1 MKSIKKLICMLF
13 MLVLSITNVNAANE
27 KGTIT
32 INKAIVNEEYNI
44 YKVLDLET
52 YDKVNKH
59 YIYRA
64 ASDLETDWETFL
76 DGATDYLEARNENGD
91 KYYVWKDG
99 VDKSKAKEFAEKA
112 YKYAK
117 DNNIT
122 PTKTKKATSTSVVF
136 DKLDLGYYLVDSSV
150 GALLHLTTTN
160 PSATVNEKNTLN
172 PNVDKNVLENNST
185 GEYGKENDDMIGSTI
200 SYKTTITTGAGYGNY
215 VLYDV
220 MDIGLTFNV
229 NSVVV
234 KIGDEVV
241 DSKNYTVKTD
251 VTSYTFVIEFNDEFI
266 LKQPKNT
273 NIDVYYTATLNK
285 DATVEG
291 KGNVNETYLEYGN
304 KTETKHSKTTTY
316 TYAFDLVKTNKEGKE
331 LTGAEFIL
339 LDKYGNKIK
348 VVLKDEETK
357 TYRIATGNEIGVNIK
372 AGKATI
378 EGLDK
383 DSYKLEEVVSPEG
396 YNKLTSPVE
405 FRVDGKP
412 NITVIERTLVEV
424 INYTGSELPETGGIG
439 TKLFI
444 TSGLSLVLI
453 CGLVLVTKLRLYKN
467 I

>member
-13 MLVLSITNVNAANE
+13 MLVLSIVNVSAAE

-32 INKAIVNEEYNI
+32 INKAIVNESYNI

-52 YDKVNKH
+52 YDKVNNH

-64 ASDLETDWETFL
+64 ASRWETFL

-99 VDKSKAKEFAEKA
+99 VDKSRAKEFAEKA

-122 PTKTKKATSTSVVF
+122 PTMTQKATSTSVVF
-136 DKLDLGYYLVDSSV
+136 DNLDLGYYLVDSSV

-160 PSATVNEKNTLN
+160 PTATVNEKNTLN
-172 PNVDKNVLENNST
+172 PNVDKNVLENST

-200 SYKTTITTGAGYGNY
+200 NYKSTITTGAGYGSY
-215 VLYDV
+215 VLYDK
-220 MDIGLTFNV
+220 MDVGLTFNS
-229 NSVVV
+229 NSVIV
-234 KIGDEVV
+234 KIGDALV
-241 DSKNYTVKTD
+241 DTNNYVVKTN
-251 VTSYTFVIEFNDEFI
+251 VTGYTFVIEFNDEFI

-291 KGNVNETYLEYGN
+291 DGNINETFLKYGN
-304 KTETKHSKTTTY
+304 NIETDKKKTITY
-316 TYAFDLVKTNKEGKE
+316 TYAFEIIKTNKERVE
-331 LTGAEFIL
+331 LTGAEFKL
-339 LDKYGNKIK
+339 LDKNGNEIK
-348 VVLKDEETK
+348 VVLNDEVSN
-357 TYRIATGNEIGVNIK
+357 TYRVATGSEEGVTIK

-383 DSYKLEEVVSPEG
+383 DSYKLKEVVSPEG

-405 FRVDGKP
+405 FSVNGKT
-412 NITVIERTLVEV
+412 NVTIIERTLVDV

>member
-13 MLVLSITNVNAANE
+13 MLVLSVVNVSAAE

-32 INKAIVNEEYNI
+32 INKAIVNESYNI

-52 YDKVNKH
+52 YDKVNNH

-64 ASDLETDWETFL
+64 ASGWETFL

-99 VDKSKAKEFAEKA
+99 VDKSRAKEFAEKA

-122 PTKTKKATSTSVVF
+122 PTMTKKATSTSVVF
-136 DKLDLGYYLVDSSV
+136 DNLDLGYYLVDSSV

-160 PSATVNEKNTLN
+160 PTATVNEKNTLN
-172 PNVDKNVLENNST
+172 PNVDKNVLENST
-185 GEYGKENDDMIGSTI
+185 GVYGKENDDMIGSTI
-200 SYKTTITTGAGYGNY
+200 NYKSTITTGAGYGSY
-215 VLYDV
+215 VLYDK
-220 MDIGLTFNV
+220 MDKGLTFNV

-234 KIGDEVV
+234 KIGDDVV
-241 DSKNYTVKTD
+241 EANNYVVKTN
-251 VTSYTFVIEFNDEFI
+251 VTDYTFVIEFNDEFI

-285 DATVEG
+285 DATIEG
-291 KGNVNETYLEYGN
+291 AGNINETFLKYGN
-304 KTETKHSKTTTY
+304 NITTDKKKTITY
-316 TYAFDLVKTNKEGKE
+316 TYAFEIIKTNKEGVE

-339 LDKYGNKIK
+339 LDKLGNEIK
-348 VVLKDEETK
+348 VILKDEETK

-372 AGKATI
+372 VGKATI

-383 DSYKLEEVVSPEG
+383 DSYKLKEVVSPEG

-405 FRVDGKP
+405 FSVNGKT
-412 NITVIERTLVEV
+412 NDTIERTRVNV

>member
-13 MLVLSITNVNAANE
+13 MLVLSVVNVSAAE

-32 INKAIVNEEYNI
+32 INKAIVNESYNI

-52 YDKVNKH
+52 YDKVNNH

-64 ASDLETDWETFL
+64 ASRWETFL

-99 VDKSKAKEFAEKA
+99 VDNKSRAKEFAEKA

-122 PTKTKKATSTSVVF
+122 PTMTKKAISTSVKF
-136 DKLDLGYYLVDSSV
+136 DDLKLGYYLVDSSV

-160 PSATVNEKNTLN
+160 PTATVNEKNTLN
-172 PNVDKNVLENNST
+172 PNVDKNVKENST

-200 SYKTTITTGAGYGNY
+200 KYKTTITTGAGYGNY

-220 MDIGLTFNV
+220 MDKGLTFNA
-229 NSVVV
+229 NSVEV

-241 DSKNYTVKTD
+241 KSTNYTVKTD
-251 VTSYTFVIEFNDEFI
+251 VTGYTFVIEFKNEFI

-291 KGNVNETYLEYGN
+291 DGNINETFLQYGN
-304 KTETKHSKTTTY
+304 DIKTDKKKTITY
-316 TYAFDLVKTNKEGKE
+316 TYAFDIIKTNKEGVE
-331 LTGAEFIL
+331 LTGAEFKL
-339 LDKYGNKIK
+339 LGKDDKEIK
-348 VVLKDEETK
+348 VILKDK
-357 TYRIATGNEIGVNIK
+357 DKNIYSIATGNEIGVNIK

-396 YNKLTSPVE
+396 YNKLTRPVE
-405 FRVDGKP
+405 FSVNGKT
-412 NITVIERTLVEV
+412 NVTIIERTLVNV

>member
-1 MKSIKKLICMLF
+1 MKSIKKFICMLF
-13 MLVLSITNVNAANE
+13 MLVLSVVNVSAAE

-32 INKAIVNEEYNI
+32 INKAIVNESYNI

-52 YDKVNKH
+52 YDKVNNH

-64 ASDLETDWETFL
+64 ASGWETFL

-99 VDKSKAKEFAEKA
+99 VDKSRTKEFAEKA
-112 YKYAK
+112 YKHAK

-122 PTKTKKATSTSVVF
+122 PTITKKATSTSVVF
-136 DKLDLGYYLVDSSV
+136 DNLDLGYYLVDSSV

-160 PSATVNEKNTLN
+160 PTATVNEKNTLN
-172 PNVDKNVLENNST
+172 PNVDKNVKENST

-200 SYKTTITTGAGYGNY
+200 NYKSTITTGAGYGSY
-215 VLYDV
+215 VLYDK
-220 MDIGLTFNV
+220 MDVGLTFNA
-229 NSVVV
+229 NSVEV

-241 DSKNYTVKTD
+241 ESTNYTVKTD
-251 VTSYTFVIEFNDEFI
+251 VTGYTFVIEFNDEFI

-273 NIDVYYTATLNK
+273 NIDVYYTAILNK
-285 DATVEG
+285 DATIEG
-291 KGNVNETYLEYGN
+291 DGNINETFLKYGN
-304 KTETKHSKTTTY
+304 NIETDKKKTVTY
-316 TYAFDLVKTNKEGKE
+316 TYAFEIIKTNKEGVE
-331 LTGAEFIL
+331 LTGAEFKL
-339 LDKYGNKIK
+339 LDKNGNEIK
-348 VVLKDEETK
+348 VVLKDEVSN
-357 TYRIATGNEIGVNIK
+357 TYRVATGNEIGVNIK

-383 DSYKLEEVVSPEG
+383 DSYKLKEVVSPEG

-405 FRVDGKP
+405 FRVNGKT
-412 NITVIERTLVEV
+412 NVTIIERTLVNV

>member
-13 MLVLSITNVNAANE
+13 MLVLSVVNVSAAE

-32 INKAIVNEEYNI
+32 INKAIVNESYNI

-52 YDKVNKH
+52 YDKVNNH

-64 ASDLETDWETFL
+64 TNEWKAFL
-76 DGATDYLEARNENGD
+76 DEATDYLEVRNENGD

-99 VDKSKAKEFAEKA
+99 VDKAKAKEFAEKA

-117 DNNIT
+117 DKNIT
-122 PTKTKKATSTSVVF
+122 PTMTKKANSTSVKF
-136 DKLDLGYYLVDSSV
+136 DNLDLGYYLVDSSV

-160 PSATVNEKNTLN
+160 PTATVNEKNTLN
-172 PNVDKNVLENNST
+172 PNVDKTVLENST
-185 GEYGKENDDMIGSTI
+185 GEYGKENDDIIGSTI
-200 SYKTTITTGAGYGNY
+200 NYKSTITTGAGYGSY
-215 VLYDV
+215 VLYDK
-220 MDIGLTFNV
+220 MDAGLTFNS
-229 NSVVV
+229 NSVIV
-234 KIGDEVV
+234 KIGDDVV
-241 DSKNYTVKTD
+241 DVNNYEVKTN
-251 VTSYTFVIEFNDEFI
+251 VTGYTFVVEFNNEFI
-266 LKQPKNT
+266 FKQPKNT

-291 KGNVNETYLEYGN
+291 DGNINETFLKYGN
-304 KTETKHSKTTTY
+304 NIETDKKRTITY
-316 TYAFDLVKTNKEGKE
+316 TYAFDIIKTNKEGVE
-331 LTGAEFIL
+331 LTGAEFKL
-339 LDKYGNKIK
+339 LDKSGNEIK
-348 VVLKDEETK
+348 VVLKDEVSN
-357 TYRIATGNEIGVNIK
+357 TYIVATGNEIGVNIK

-383 DSYKLEEVVSPEG
+383 DSYKLEEVVSPKG
-396 YNKLTSPVE
+396 YNKLTKPVE
-405 FRVDGKP
+405 FSVNGKT
-412 NITVIERTLVEV
+412 NVTIVERTLVNV

-453 CGLVLVTKLRLYKN
+453 CGLALVTKLRLYKN

>member
-13 MLVLSITNVNAANE
+13 MLVLSVVNVSAAE

-32 INKAIVNEEYNI
+32 INKAIVNESYNI

-52 YDKVNKH
+52 YDKVNNH

-64 ASDLETDWETFL
+64 ASGWETFL

-99 VDKSKAKEFAEKA
+99 VDKSRAKEFAEKA

-122 PTKTKKATSTSVVF
+122 PTMTKKATSTSVVF
-136 DKLDLGYYLVDSSV
+136 DNLDLGYYLVDSSV

-160 PSATVNEKNTLN
+160 PTATVYEKNTLN
-172 PNVDKNVLENNST
+172 PNVDKNVLENST
-185 GEYGKENDDMIGSTI
+185 GVYGKENDDIIGSTI
-200 SYKTTITTGAGYGNY
+200 NYKSTITTGAGYGSY
-215 VLYDV
+215 VLYDK
-220 MDIGLTFNV
+220 MDKGLTFNV

-234 KIGDEVV
+234 KIGDDVV
-241 DSKNYTVKTD
+241 EANNYVVKTN
-251 VTSYTFVIEFNDEFI
+251 VTDYTFVIEFNDEFI

-285 DATVEG
+285 DATIEG
-291 KGNVNETYLEYGN
+291 DGNINETFLKYGN
-304 KTETKHSKTTTY
+304 NITTDKKKTITY
-316 TYAFDLVKTNKEGKE
+316 TYAFEIIKTNKEGVE

-339 LDKYGNKIK
+339 LDKLGNEIK
-348 VVLKDEETK
+348 VILKDEETK

-383 DSYKLEEVVSPEG
+383 DSYKLKEVVSPEG

-405 FRVDGKP
+405 FSVNGKT
-412 NITVIERTLVEV
+412 NDTIIERTRVNV

>member
-1 MKSIKKLICMLF
+1 MKSIKKIICMLF
-13 MLVLSITNVNAANE
+13 MLVLSVVNVSAAE

-32 INKAIVNEEYNI
+32 INKAIVNESYNI

-52 YDKVNKH
+52 YDKVNNH

-64 ASDLETDWETFL
+64 ASGWETFL
-76 DGATDYLEARNENGD
+76 DGATDYLEAKSENGD

-122 PTKTKKATSTSVVF
+122 PTMTKKATSTSVVF
-136 DKLDLGYYLVDSSV
+136 DNLDLGYYLVDSSV

-172 PNVDKNVLENNST
+172 PNVDKNVLENST
-185 GEYGKENDDMIGSTI
+185 GKYGKENDDMIGSTI

-220 MDIGLTFNV
+220 MDKGLTFNV
-229 NSVVV
+229 NSVEV

-241 DSKNYTVKTD
+241 ESTNNYTVKTD
-251 VTSYTFVIEFNDEFI
+251 VKGYTFVIEFTDEFI

-285 DATVEG
+285 DAVVEG

-304 KTETKHSKTTTY
+304 KTETDHSKTTTY

-339 LDKYGNKIK
+339 LDNDGKEIK
-348 VVLKDEETK
+348 VVLKDK
-357 TYRIATGNEIGVNIK
+357 DKNIYRIATGDEEGVNIK
-372 AGKATI
+372 VGHATI

-383 DSYKLEEVVSPEG
+383 DSYKLKEVVSPEG

-405 FRVDGKP
+405 FTVNGK
-412 NITVIERTLVEV
+412 TSTTIERPEVNV

-444 TSGLSLVLI
+444 TSGLTLVLI
-453 CGLVLVTKLRLYKN
+453 CGLVLVKKLRLYKN

>member
-1 MKSIKKLICMLF
+1 MKSIKKFICMLF
-13 MLVLSITNVNAANE
+13 MLVFSVVNVSAAE

-32 INKAIVNEEYNI
+32 INKAIVNESYNI

-52 YDKVNKH
+52 YDKVNNH

-64 ASDLETDWETFL
+64 ASGWETFL

-99 VDKSKAKEFAEKA
+99 VDKSRTKEFAEKA
-112 YKYAK
+112 YKHAK

-122 PTKTKKATSTSVVF
+122 PTMTKKANSTSVKF
-136 DKLDLGYYLVDSSV
+136 DNLDLGYYLVDSSV

-160 PSATVNEKNTLN
+160 PTATVNEKNTLN
-172 PNVDKNVLENNST
+172 PNVDKNVLENST
-185 GEYGKENDDMIGSTI
+185 GEYGKENDDIIGSTI
-200 SYKTTITTGAGYGNY
+200 NYKSTITTGAGYGSY
-215 VLYDV
+215 VLYDK
-220 MDIGLTFNV
+220 MDVGLTFNS
-229 NSVVV
+229 NSVIV
-234 KIGDEVV
+234 KIGDVVV
-241 DSKNYTVKTD
+241 DANNYVVKTN
-251 VTSYTFVIEFNDEFI
+251 VTGYTFVIEFNDEFI

-285 DATVEG
+285 DAIIEG
-291 KGNVNETYLEYGN
+291 DGNINETFLKYGN
-304 KTETKHSKTTTY
+304 NITTDKKKTITY
-316 TYAFDLVKTNKEGKE
+316 TYAFEIIKTNKEGVE
-331 LTGAEFIL
+331 LTGAEFKL
-339 LDKYGNKIK
+339 LDKNGNEIK
-348 VVLKDEETK
+348 VVLKEEVSN
-357 TYRIATGNEIGVNIK
+357 TYRVATGNEIGVNIK

-383 DSYKLEEVVSPEG
+383 DSYKLKEVVIPEG

-405 FRVDGKP
+405 FRVNGKT
-412 NITVIERTLVEV
+412 NVTIIERTLVNV

>member
-13 MLVLSITNVNAANE
+13 MLVLSVVNVSAAE

-32 INKAIVNEEYNI
+32 INKAIVNESYNI

-52 YDKVNKH
+52 YDKVNNH

-64 ASDLETDWETFL
+64 ASGWETFL

-99 VDKSKAKEFAEKA
+99 VDKSRAKEFAEKA

-122 PTKTKKATSTSVVF
+122 PTMTKKATSTSVVF
-136 DKLDLGYYLVDSSV
+136 DNLDLGYYLVDSSV

-160 PSATVNEKNTLN
+160 PTATVNEKNTLN
-172 PNVDKNVLENNST
+172 PNVDKNVLENST
-185 GEYGKENDDMIGSTI
+185 GVYGKENDDMIGSTI
-200 SYKTTITTGAGYGNY
+200 NYKSTITTGAGYGSY
-215 VLYDV
+215 VLYDK
-220 MDIGLTFNV
+220 MDKGLTFNV

-234 KIGDEVV
+234 KIGDDVV
-241 DSKNYTVKTD
+241 DVNNYVVKTN
-251 VTSYTFVIEFNDEFI
+251 VTDYTFVIEFNDEFI

-285 DATVEG
+285 DAIIEG
-291 KGNVNETYLEYGN
+291 DGNKNETFLKYGN
-304 KTETKHSKTTTY
+304 NITTDKKKTITY
-316 TYAFDLVKTNKEGKE
+316 TYAFEIIKTNKEGVE

-339 LDKYGNKIK
+339 LDKLGNEIK
-348 VVLKDEETK
+348 VILKDEETK

-383 DSYKLEEVVSPEG
+383 DSYKLKEVVSPEG

-405 FRVDGKP
+405 FSVNGKT
-412 NITVIERTLVEV
+412 NVTIIERTRVNV

>member
-13 MLVLSITNVNAANE
+13 MLILSVVNVSAAE

-32 INKAIVNEEYNI
+32 INKAIVNESYNI

-52 YDKVNKH
+52 YDKVNNH

-64 ASDLETDWETFL
+64 ASGWETFL

-99 VDKSKAKEFAEKA
+99 VDKSRAKEFAEKA

-122 PTKTKKATSTSVVF
+122 PTMTKKATSTSVKF
-136 DKLDLGYYLVDSSV
+136 DNLDLGYYLVDSSV

-160 PSATVNEKNTLN
+160 PTATVNEKNTLN
-172 PNVDKNVLENNST
+172 PNVDKNVLENST
-185 GEYGKENDDMIGSTI
+185 GVYGKENDDIIGSTI
-200 SYKTTITTGAGYGNY
+200 NYKSTITTGAGYGSY
-215 VLYDV
+215 VLYDK
-220 MDIGLTFNV
+220 MDKGLTFNV
-229 NSVVV
+229 NSVIV
-234 KIGDEVV
+234 KIGDDVV
-241 DSKNYTVKTD
+241 DANNYVVKTN
-251 VTSYTFVIEFNDEFI
+251 VTDYTFVIEFNDEFI

-285 DATVEG
+285 DAIIEG
-291 KGNVNETYLEYGN
+291 NGNKNETFLKYGN
-304 KTETKHSKTTTY
+304 NITTDKKKTITY
-316 TYAFDLVKTNKEGKE
+316 TYAFEIIKTNKEGVE

-339 LDKYGNKIK
+339 LDKLGNEIK
-348 VVLKDEETK
+348 VILKDEETK
-357 TYRIATGNEIGVNIK
+357 TYRIATGNEIVVNIK

-383 DSYKLEEVVSPEG
+383 DSYKLKEVVSPEG

-405 FRVDGKP
+405 FSVNGKT
-412 NITVIERTLVEV
+412 NDTIERTRVNV

>member
-13 MLVLSITNVNAANE
+13 MLVLSVVNVSAAE

-32 INKAIVNEEYNI
+32 INKAIVNESYNI

-52 YDKVNKH
+52 YDKVNNH

-64 ASDLETDWETFL
+64 ASGWETFL

-99 VDKSKAKEFAEKA
+99 VDKSRAKEFAEKA

-122 PTKTKKATSTSVVF
+122 PTMTKKANSTSVVF
-136 DKLDLGYYLVDSSV
+136 DNLDLGYYLVDSSV

-160 PSATVNEKNTLN
+160 PTATVNEKNTLN
-172 PNVDKNVLENNST
+172 PNVDKNVLENST
-185 GEYGKENDDMIGSTI
+185 GVYGKENDDMIGSTI
-200 SYKTTITTGAGYGNY
+200 NYKSTITTGAGYGSY
-215 VLYDV
+215 VLYDK
-220 MDIGLTFNV
+220 MDKGLTFNV

-234 KIGDEVV
+234 KIGDDVV
-241 DSKNYTVKTD
+241 DVNNYVVKTN
-251 VTSYTFVIEFNDEFI
+251 VTDYTFVIEFNDEFI

-285 DATVEG
+285 DATIEG
-291 KGNVNETYLEYGN
+291 DGNINETFLKYGN
-304 KTETKHSKTTTY
+304 NITTDKKKTITY
-316 TYAFDLVKTNKEGKE
+316 TYAFEIIKTNKEGVE

-339 LDKYGNKIK
+339 LDKLGNEIK
-348 VVLKDEETK
+348 VILKDEETK

-383 DSYKLEEVVSPEG
+383 DSYKLKEVVSPEG

-405 FRVDGKP
+405 FSVNGKT
-412 NITVIERTLVEV
+412 NVTIIERTRVNV

>member
-13 MLVLSITNVNAANE
+13 MLVLSVVNVSAAE

-32 INKAIVNEEYNI
+32 INKAIVNESYNI

-52 YDKVNKH
+52 YDKVNNH

-64 ASDLETDWETFL
+64 ASGWETFL

-99 VDKSKAKEFAEKA
+99 VDKSRAKEFAEKA

-122 PTKTKKATSTSVVF
+122 PTMTKKATSTSVVF
-136 DKLDLGYYLVDSSV
+136 DNLDLGYYLVDSSV

-160 PSATVNEKNTLN
+160 PTATVNEKNTLN
-172 PNVDKNVLENNST
+172 PNVDKNVLENST
-185 GEYGKENDDMIGSTI
+185 GVYGKENDDIIGSTI
-200 SYKTTITTGAGYGNY
+200 NYKSTITTGAGYGSY
-215 VLYDV
+215 VLYDK
-220 MDIGLTFNV
+220 MDKGLTFNV

-234 KIGDEVV
+234 KIGDDVV
-241 DSKNYTVKTD
+241 EANNYVVKTN
-251 VTSYTFVIEFNDEFI
+251 VTDYTFVIEFNDEFI

-285 DATVEG
+285 DATIEG
-291 KGNVNETYLEYGN
+291 DGNINETFLKYGN
-304 KTETKHSKTTTY
+304 NITTDKKKTITY
-316 TYAFDLVKTNKEGKE
+316 TYAFEIIKTNKEGVE

-339 LDKYGNKIK
+339 LDKLGNEIK
-348 VVLKDEETK
+348 VILKDEETK

-372 AGKATI
+372 VGKATI

-383 DSYKLEEVVSPEG
+383 DSYKLKEVVSPEG

-405 FRVDGKP
+405 FSVNGKT
-412 NITVIERTLVEV
+412 NDTIERTRVNV

>member
-13 MLVLSITNVNAANE
+13 MLVLSVVNVSAAE

-32 INKAIVNEEYNI
+32 INKAIVNESYNI

-52 YDKVNKH
+52 YDKVNNH

-64 ASDLETDWETFL
+64 ASRWETFL

-99 VDKSKAKEFAEKA
+99 VGKSRTKEFAEKA

-117 DNNIT
+117 DNNIA
-122 PTKTKKATSTSVVF
+122 PTKTTKATSTSVVF
-136 DKLDLGYYLVDSSV
+136 DNLDLGYYLADSSV

-160 PSATVNEKNTLN
+160 PTATVNEKNTLN
-172 PNVDKNVLENNST
+172 PNVDKNVLENST
-185 GEYGKENDDMIGSTI
+185 GEYGKENDDIIGSTI
-200 SYKTTITTGAGYGNY
+200 NYKSTITTGAGYGSY
-215 VLYDV
+215 VLYDK
-220 MDIGLTFNV
+220 MDAGLTFNS
-229 NSVVV
+229 NSVIV
-234 KIGDEVV
+234 KIGDVVV
-241 DSKNYTVKTD
+241 DANNYVVKTN
-251 VTSYTFVIEFNDEFI
+251 VTGYTFVIEFNDEFI

-285 DATVEG
+285 DAIIEG
-291 KGNVNETYLEYGN
+291 DGNINETFLKYGN
-304 KTETKHSKTTTY
+304 NITTDKKKTITY
-316 TYAFDLVKTNKEGKE
+316 TYAFEIIKTNKEGVE

-339 LDKYGNKIK
+339 LDKSDNEIK
-348 VVLKDEETK
+348 VIKDEETK

-383 DSYKLEEVVSPEG
+383 DSYKLKEVVSPEG

-405 FRVDGKP
+405 FRVNGKT
-412 NITVIERTLVEV
+412 NVTIIERTRVNV

>member
-13 MLVLSITNVNAANE
+13 MLVLSVVNVSAAE

-32 INKAIVNEEYNI
+32 INKAIVNESYNI

-52 YDKVNKH
+52 YDKVNNH

-64 ASDLETDWETFL
+64 TNEWKAFL
-76 DGATDYLEARNENGD
+76 DEATDYLEVRNENGD

-99 VDKSKAKEFAEKA
+99 VDKAKAKEFAEKA

-117 DNNIT
+117 DKNIT
-122 PTKTKKATSTSVVF
+122 PTMTKKANSKSVKF
-136 DKLDLGYYLVDSSV
+136 DNLDLGYYLVDSSV

-160 PSATVNEKNTLN
+160 PTATVNEKNTLN
-172 PNVDKNVLENNST
+172 PNVDKTVLENST
-185 GEYGKENDDMIGSTI
+185 GEYGKENDDIIGSTI
-200 SYKTTITTGAGYGNY
+200 NYKSTITTGAGYGSY
-215 VLYDV
+215 VLYDK
-220 MDIGLTFNV
+220 MDAGLTFNS
-229 NSVVV
+229 NSVIV
-234 KIGDEVV
+234 KIGDDVV
-241 DSKNYTVKTD
+241 DVNNYEVKTN
-251 VTSYTFVIEFNDEFI
+251 VTGYTFVVEFNNEFI
-266 LKQPKNT
+266 FKQPKNT

-291 KGNVNETYLEYGN
+291 DGNINETFLKYGN
-304 KTETKHSKTTTY
+304 NIETEKKRTITY
-316 TYAFDLVKTNKEGKE
+316 TYAFDIIKTNKEGVE
-331 LTGAEFIL
+331 LTGAEFKL
-339 LDKYGNKIK
+339 LDKSGNEIK
-348 VVLKDEETK
+348 VVLKDEVSN
-357 TYRIATGNEIGVNIK
+357 TYIVATGNEIGVNIK

-383 DSYKLEEVVSPEG
+383 DSYKLKEVVSPEG

-405 FRVDGKP
+405 FRVNGKT
-412 NITVIERTLVEV
+412 NVTIIERTLVNV

>member
-13 MLVLSITNVNAANE
+13 MLVLSIVNVSAAE
-27 KGTIT
+27 LGTIT
-32 INKAIVNEEYNI
+32 INKAIVNEEYKI

-52 YDKVNKH
+52 YDKVNNH

-64 ASDLETDWETFL
+64 TNEWKAFL
-76 DGATDYLEARNENGD
+76 DEATDYLEARNENGD

-99 VDKSKAKEFAEKA
+99 VDKAKAKEFAEKA

-117 DNNIT
+117 DKNIT
-122 PTKTKKATSTSVVF
+122 PTMTKKANSTSVKF
-136 DKLDLGYYLVDSSV
+136 DNLDLGYYLVDSSV

-160 PSATVNEKNTLN
+160 PTATVNEKNTLN
-172 PNVDKNVLENNST
+172 PNVDKTVLENST
-185 GEYGKENDDMIGSTI
+185 GEYGKENDDIIGSTI
-200 SYKTTITTGAGYGNY
+200 NYKSTITTGAGYGSY
-215 VLYDV
+215 VLYDK
-220 MDIGLTFNV
+220 MDAGLTFNS
-229 NSVVV
+229 NSVIV
-234 KIGDEVV
+234 KIGDDVV
-241 DSKNYTVKTD
+241 DVNNYEVKTN
-251 VTSYTFVIEFNDEFI
+251 VTGYTFVVEFNNKFI
-266 LKQPKNT
+266 FKQPKNT

-291 KGNVNETYLEYGN
+291 DGNINETFLKYGN
-304 KTETKHSKTTTY
+304 NIETDKKRTITY
-316 TYAFDLVKTNKEGKE
+316 TYAFDIIKTNKEGVE

-339 LDKYGNKIK
+339 LDKSDNEIK
-348 VVLKDEETK
+348 VIKDEETK

-383 DSYKLEEVVSPEG
+383 DSYKLKEVVSPEG

-405 FRVDGKP
+405 FRVNGKT
-412 NITVIERTLVEV
+412 NVTIIERTRVNV

>member
-13 MLVLSITNVNAANE
+13 MLVLSVVNVSAAE

-32 INKAIVNEEYNI
+32 INKAIVNESYNI

-52 YDKVNKH
+52 YDKVNNH

-64 ASDLETDWETFL
+64 ASGWETFL

-99 VDKSKAKEFAEKA
+99 VDKSRAKEFAEKA

-122 PTKTKKATSTSVVF
+122 PTMTKKATSTSVVF
-136 DKLDLGYYLVDSSV
+136 DNLDLGYYLVDSSV

-160 PSATVNEKNTLN
+160 PTATVNEKNTLN
-172 PNVDKNVLENNST
+172 PSVDKNVLENST
-185 GEYGKENDDMIGSTI
+185 GVYGKENDDIIGSTI
-200 SYKTTITTGAGYGNY
+200 NYKSTITTGAGYGSY
-215 VLYDV
+215 VLYDK
-220 MDIGLTFNV
+220 MDKGLTFNV

-234 KIGDEVV
+234 KIGDDVV
-241 DSKNYTVKTD
+241 EANNYVVKTN
-251 VTSYTFVIEFNDEFI
+251 VTDYTFVIEFNDEFI

-285 DATVEG
+285 DAIIEG
-291 KGNVNETYLEYGN
+291 DGNKNETFLKYGN
-304 KTETKHSKTTTY
+304 NITTDKKKTITY
-316 TYAFDLVKTNKEGKE
+316 TYAFEIIKTNKEGVE

-339 LDKYGNKIK
+339 LDKLGNEIK
-348 VVLKDEETK
+348 VILKDEETK
-357 TYRIATGNEIGVNIK
+357 TYRIATENEIGVNIK

-383 DSYKLEEVVSPEG
+383 DSYKLKEVVSPEG

-405 FRVDGKP
+405 FSVNGKT
-412 NITVIERTLVEV
+412 NVTIIERTRVNV

>member
-13 MLVLSITNVNAANE
+13 MLVLSVVNVSAAE
-27 KGTIT
+27 KGTVT
-32 INKAIVNEEYNI
+32 INKAIVNESYNI

-52 YDKVNKH
+52 YDKVNNH

-64 ASDLETDWETFL
+64 ASGWETFL

-99 VDKSKAKEFAEKA
+99 VDKSRAKEFAEKA

-122 PTKTKKATSTSVVF
+122 PTMTKKATSTSVVF
-136 DKLDLGYYLVDSSV
+136 DNLDLGYYLVDSSV

-160 PSATVNEKNTLN
+160 PTATVNEKNTLN
-172 PNVDKNVLENNST
+172 PNVDKNVLENST
-185 GEYGKENDDMIGSTI
+185 GVYGKENDDMIGSTI
-200 SYKTTITTGAGYGNY
+200 NYKSTITTGAGYGSY
-215 VLYDV
+215 VLYDK
-220 MDIGLTFNV
+220 MDKGLTFNV

-234 KIGDEVV
+234 KIGDDVV
-241 DSKNYTVKTD
+241 EANNYVVKTN
-251 VTSYTFVIEFNDEFI
+251 VTDYTFVIEFNDEFI

-285 DATVEG
+285 DATIEG
-291 KGNVNETYLEYGN
+291 DGNINETFLKYGN
-304 KTETKHSKTTTY
+304 NITTDKKKTITY
-316 TYAFDLVKTNKEGKE
+316 TYAFEIIKTNKEGVE

-339 LDKYGNKIK
+339 LDKLGNEIK
-348 VVLKDEETK
+348 VILKDEETK

-383 DSYKLEEVVSPEG
+383 DSYKLKEVVSPEG

-405 FRVDGKP
+405 FSVNGKT
-412 NITVIERTLVEV
+412 NDTIERTRVNV

>member
-13 MLVLSITNVNAANE
+13 MLVLSVVNVSAAE

-32 INKAIVNEEYNI
+32 INKAIVNESYNI

-52 YDKVNKH
+52 YDKVNNH

-64 ASDLETDWETFL
+64 ASGWETFL

-99 VDKSKAKEFAEKA
+99 VDKSRAKEFAEKA

-122 PTKTKKATSTSVVF
+122 PTMTKKATSTSVVF
-136 DKLDLGYYLVDSSV
+136 DNLDLGYYLVDSSV

-160 PSATVNEKNTLN
+160 PTATVNEKNTLN
-172 PNVDKNVLENNST
+172 PNVDKNVLENST
-185 GEYGKENDDMIGSTI
+185 GVYGKENDDIIGSTI
-200 SYKTTITTGAGYGNY
+200 NYKSTITTGAGYGSY
-215 VLYDV
+215 VLYDK
-220 MDIGLTFNV
+220 MDKGLTFNV
-229 NSVVV
+229 NSVIV
-234 KIGDEVV
+234 KIGDDVV
-241 DSKNYTVKTD
+241 EANNYVVKTN
-251 VTSYTFVIEFNDEFI
+251 VTDYTFVIEFNDEFI

-285 DATVEG
+285 DATIEG
-291 KGNVNETYLEYGN
+291 DGNINETFLKYGN
-304 KTETKHSKTTTY
+304 NITTDKKKTITY
-316 TYAFDLVKTNKEGKE
+316 TYAFEIIKTNKEGVE

-339 LDKYGNKIK
+339 LDKLGNEIK
-348 VVLKDEETK
+348 VILKDEETK

-383 DSYKLEEVVSPEG
+383 DSYKLKEVVSPEG

-405 FRVDGKP
+405 FSVNGKT
-412 NITVIERTLVEV
+412 NDTIERTRVNV

>member
-13 MLVLSITNVNAANE
+13 MLVLSVVNVSAAE

-32 INKAIVNEEYNI
+32 INKAIVNESYNI

-52 YDKVNKH
+52 YDKVNNH

-64 ASDLETDWETFL
+64 ASGWETFL

-99 VDKSKAKEFAEKA
+99 VDKSRAKEFAEKA

-122 PTKTKKATSTSVVF
+122 ITPTKTKKATSTSVVF
-136 DKLDLGYYLVDSSV
+136 DNLDLGYYLVDSSV

-160 PSATVNEKNTLN
+160 PTATVNEKNTLN
-172 PNVDKNVLENNST
+172 PNVDKNVLENST
-185 GEYGKENDDMIGSTI
+185 GEYGKENDDIIGSTI
-200 SYKTTITTGAGYGNY
+200 KYKSTITTGAGYGNY

-220 MDIGLTFNV
+220 MDVGLTFNS
-229 NSVVV
+229 NSVIV
-234 KIGDEVV
+234 KIGDDVV
-241 DSKNYTVKTD
+241 DTNNYEVKTN
-251 VTSYTFVIEFNDEFI
+251 VTGYTFVIEFKDEFI

-291 KGNVNETYLEYGN
+291 DGNKNETFLKYGN
-304 KTETKHSKTTTY
+304 NIETDKKKTITY
-316 TYAFDLVKTNKEGKE
+316 TYAFEIIKTNKEGVE
-331 LTGAEFIL
+331 LTGAEFKL
-339 LDKYGNKIK
+339 LDKNGNEIK
-348 VVLKDEETK
+348 VVLKDEVSN
-357 TYRIATGNEIGVNIK
+357 TYRVATGNEIGVNIK

-405 FRVDGKP
+405 FRVNGKT
-412 NITVIERTLVEV
+412 NVTIIERTLVDV

>member
-13 MLVLSITNVNAANE
+13 MLVLSVVNVSAAE

-32 INKAIVNEEYNI
+32 INKAIVNESYNI

-52 YDKVNKH
+52 YDKVNNH

-64 ASDLETDWETFL
+64 ASGWETFL

-99 VDKSKAKEFAEKA
+99 VDKSRAKEFAEKA

-122 PTKTKKATSTSVVF
+122 PTMTKEATSTSVVF
-136 DKLDLGYYLVDSSV
+136 DNLDLGYYLVDSSV

-160 PSATVNEKNTLN
+160 PTATVNEKNTLN
-172 PNVDKNVLENNST
+172 PNVDKNVLENST
-185 GEYGKENDDMIGSTI
+185 GVYGKENDDIIGSTI
-200 SYKTTITTGAGYGNY
+200 NYKSTITTGAGYGSY
-215 VLYDV
+215 VLYDK
-220 MDIGLTFNV
+220 MDKGITFNV

-234 KIGDEVV
+234 KIGDDVV
-241 DSKNYTVKTD
+241 EANNYVVKTN
-251 VTSYTFVIEFNDEFI
+251 VTDYTFVIEFNDEFI

-285 DATVEG
+285 DATIEG
-291 KGNVNETYLEYGN
+291 DGNINETFLKYGN
-304 KTETKHSKTTTY
+304 NITTDKKKTITY
-316 TYAFDLVKTNKEGKE
+316 TYAFEIIKTNKEGVE

-339 LDKYGNKIK
+339 LDKLGNEIK
-348 VVLKDEETK
+348 VILKDEETK
-357 TYRIATGNEIGVNIK
+357 TYRIATENEIGVNIK

-383 DSYKLEEVVSPEG
+383 DSYKLKEVVSPEG

-405 FRVDGKP
+405 FSVNGKT
-412 NITVIERTLVEV
+412 NDTIERTRVNV

>member
-13 MLVLSITNVNAANE
+13 MLVLSVVNVSAAE

-32 INKAIVNEEYNI
+32 INKAIVNESYNI

-52 YDKVNKH
+52 YDKVNNH

-64 ASDLETDWETFL
+64 ASGWETFL

-99 VDKSKAKEFAEKA
+99 VDKSRAKEFAEKA

-122 PTKTKKATSTSVVF
+122 PTMTKKATSTSVVF
-136 DKLDLGYYLVDSSV
+136 DNLDLGYYLVDSSV

-160 PSATVNEKNTLN
+160 PTATVNEKNTLN
-172 PNVDKNVLENNST
+172 PNVDKNVLENST
-185 GEYGKENDDMIGSTI
+185 GVYGKENDDMIGSTI
-200 SYKTTITTGAGYGNY
+200 NYKSTITTGAGYGSY
-215 VLYDV
+215 VLYDK
-220 MDIGLTFNV
+220 MDKGLTFNV

-234 KIGDEVV
+234 KIGDDVV
-241 DSKNYTVKTD
+241 EANNYVVKTN
-251 VTSYTFVIEFNDEFI
+251 VTDYTFVIEFNDEFI

-285 DATVEG
+285 DATIEG
-291 KGNVNETYLEYGN
+291 DGNINETFLKYGN
-304 KTETKHSKTTTY
+304 NITTDKKKTITY
-316 TYAFDLVKTNKEGKE
+316 TYAFEIIKTNKEGVE

-339 LDKYGNKIK
+339 LDKLGNEIK
-348 VVLKDEETK
+348 VILKDEETK

-383 DSYKLEEVVSPEG
+383 DSYKLKEVVSPEG

-405 FRVDGKP
+405 FSVNGKT
-412 NITVIERTLVEV
+412 NDTIERTRVNV

-444 TSGLSLVLI
+444 TSGLSLVII

>member
-13 MLVLSITNVNAANE
+13 MLVLSVVNVSAAE

-32 INKAIVNEEYNI
+32 INKAIVNESYNI

-52 YDKVNKH
+52 YDKVNNH

-64 ASDLETDWETFL
+64 ASGWETFL

-99 VDKSKAKEFAEKA
+99 VDKSRAKEFAEKA
-112 YKYAK
+112 YKYAE

-122 PTKTKKATSTSVVF
+122 PTMTQKANSTSVKF
-136 DKLDLGYYLVDSSV
+136 DNLDLGYYLVDSSV

-160 PSATVNEKNTLN
+160 PTATVNEKNTLN
-172 PNVDKNVLENNST
+172 PNVDKNVLENST
-185 GEYGKENDDMIGSTI
+185 GEYGKENDDIIGSTI
-200 SYKTTITTGAGYGNY
+200 NYKSTITTGAGYGSY
-215 VLYDV
+215 VLYDK
-220 MDIGLTFNV
+220 MDVGLTFNS
-229 NSVVV
+229 NSVIV
-234 KIGDEVV
+234 KIGDVVV
-241 DSKNYTVKTD
+241 DANNYVVKTN
-251 VTSYTFVIEFNDEFI
+251 VTGYTFVIEFNDEFI

-285 DATVEG
+285 DAIIEG
-291 KGNVNETYLEYGN
+291 DGNINETFLKYGN
-304 KTETKHSKTTTY
+304 NITTDKKKTITY
-316 TYAFDLVKTNKEGKE
+316 TYAFEIIKTNKEGVE
-331 LTGAEFIL
+331 LTGAEFKL
-339 LDKYGNKIK
+339 LDKNGNEIK
-348 VVLKDEETK
+348 VVLKEEVSN
-357 TYRIATGNEIGVNIK
+357 TYRVATGNEIGVNIK

-383 DSYKLEEVVSPEG
+383 DSYKLKEVVSPEG

-405 FRVDGKP
+405 FSVNGKT
-412 NITVIERTLVEV
+412 NVTIIERTLVNV

>member
-13 MLVLSITNVNAANE
+13 MLVLSIVNVSAAE
-27 KGTIT
+27 LGTIT
-32 INKAIVNEEYNI
+32 INKAIVNESYNI

-52 YDKVNKH
+52 YDKVNNH

-64 ASDLETDWETFL
+64 ASCWETFL

-99 VDKSKAKEFAEKA
+99 VDKSRAKEFAEKA

-122 PTKTKKATSTSVVF
+122 PTMTKKANSTSVKF
-136 DKLDLGYYLVDSSV
+136 DNLDLGYYLVDSSV

-160 PSATVNEKNTLN
+160 PTATVNEKNTLN
-172 PNVDKNVLENNST
+172 PNVDKNVLENST
-185 GEYGKENDDMIGSTI
+185 GKYGKENDDMIGSTI
-200 SYKTTITTGAGYGNY
+200 SYKTTITTGAGYGSY
-215 VLYDV
+215 VLYDK
-220 MDIGLTFNV
+220 MDVGLTFNS
-229 NSVVV
+229 NSVIV
-234 KIGDEVV
+234 KIGDDVV
-241 DSKNYTVKTD
+241 DVNNYEVKTD
-251 VTSYTFVIEFNDEFI
+251 VTGYTFVIEFKDEFI

-285 DATVEG
+285 DATIEG
-291 KGNVNETYLEYGN
+291 DGNINETFLKYGN
-304 KTETKHSKTTTY
+304 NIETDKKITITY
-316 TYAFDLVKTNKEGKE
+316 TYAFDIIKTNKEGVE
-331 LTGAEFIL
+331 LTGAEFKL
-339 LDKYGNKIK
+339 LDKSGNEIK
-348 VVLKDEETK
+348 VVLKDEVSN
-357 TYRIATGNEIGVNIK
+357 TYKVATRNEIGVNIK

-378 EGLDK
+378 EGLDI
-383 DSYKLEEVVSPEG
+383 DSYKLKEVVSPEG
-396 YNKLTSPVE
+396 YNKLTSPIE
-405 FRVDGKP
+405 FSVNGKT
-412 NITVIERTLVEV
+412 NVTIIERTLVNV

>member
-13 MLVLSITNVNAANE
+13 MLVLSVVNVSAAE

-32 INKAIVNEEYNI
+32 INKAIVNESYNI

-52 YDKVNKH
+52 YDKVNNH

-64 ASDLETDWETFL
+64 ASGWETFL

-99 VDKSKAKEFAEKA
+99 VDKSRAKEFAEKA

-122 PTKTKKATSTSVVF
+122 PTMTKEATSTSVVF
-136 DKLDLGYYLVDSSV
+136 DNLDLGYYLVDSSV

-160 PSATVNEKNTLN
+160 PTATVNEKNTLN
-172 PNVDKNVLENNST
+172 PNVDKNVLENST
-185 GEYGKENDDMIGSTI
+185 GVYGKENDDMIGSTI
-200 SYKTTITTGAGYGNY
+200 NYKSTITTGAGYGSY
-215 VLYDV
+215 VLYDK
-220 MDIGLTFNV
+220 MDKGLTFNV

-234 KIGDEVV
+234 KIGDDVV
-241 DSKNYTVKTD
+241 EANNYVVKTN
-251 VTSYTFVIEFNDEFI
+251 VTDYTFVIEFNDEFI

-285 DATVEG
+285 DAIIEG
-291 KGNVNETYLEYGN
+291 DGNKNETFLKYGN
-304 KTETKHSKTTTY
+304 NITTDKKKTITY
-316 TYAFDLVKTNKEGKE
+316 TYAFEIIKTNKEGVE

-339 LDKYGNKIK
+339 LDKLGNEIK
-348 VVLKDEETK
+348 VILKDEETK
-357 TYRIATGNEIGVNIK
+357 TYRIATENEIGVNIK

-383 DSYKLEEVVSPEG
+383 DSYKLKEVVSPEG

-405 FRVDGKP
+405 FSVNGKT
-412 NITVIERTLVEV
+412 NVTIIERTRVNV

>member
-13 MLVLSITNVNAANE
+13 MLVLSVVNVSAAE

-32 INKAIVNEEYNI
+32 INKAIVNESYNI

-52 YDKVNKH
+52 YDKVNNH

-64 ASDLETDWETFL
+64 ASGWETFL

-99 VDKSKAKEFAEKA
+99 VDNKSRAKEFAEKA

-117 DNNIT
+117 DNNDIT
-122 PTKTKKATSTSVVF
+122 PTETKKATSTSVVF
-136 DKLDLGYYLVDSSV
+136 DNLDLGYYLVDSSV

-160 PSATVNEKNTLN
+160 PTATVNEKNTLN
-172 PNVDKNVLENNST
+172 PNVDKNVLENST
-185 GEYGKENDDMIGSTI
+185 GEYGKENDDIIGSTI
-200 SYKTTITTGAGYGNY
+200 NYKSTITTGAGYGSY
-215 VLYDV
+215 VLYDK
-220 MDIGLTFNV
+220 MDVGLTFNA
-229 NSVVV
+229 NSVEV

-241 DSKNYTVKTD
+241 ESTNYTVKTD
-251 VTSYTFVIEFNDEFI
+251 VTGYTFVIEFNNEFI
-266 LKQPKNT
+266 FKQPKNT

-285 DATVEG
+285 DATIEG
-291 KGNVNETYLEYGN
+291 DGNINETFLKYGN
-304 KTETKHSKTTTY
+304 NIETDKKRTITY
-316 TYAFDLVKTNKEGKE
+316 TYAFDIIKTNKERVE
-331 LTGAEFIL
+331 LTGAEFKL
-339 LDKYGNKIK
+339 LDKSGNEIK
-348 VVLKDEETK
+348 VVLKDEVSN
-357 TYRIATGNEIGVNIK
+357 TYIVATGNEIGVNIK

-383 DSYKLEEVVSPEG
+383 DSYKLKEVVSPEG

-405 FRVDGKP
+405 FSVNGKT
-412 NITVIERTLVEV
+412 NVTIIERTLVNV

>member
-52 YDKVNKH
+52 YDKVNNH

-64 ASDLETDWETFL
+64 ASGWGTFL

-99 VDKSKAKEFAEKA
+99 VGKSRAKEFAEKA

-117 DNNIT
+117 DNNIA
-122 PTKTKKATSTSVVF
+122 PTKTTKATSTSVVF
-136 DKLDLGYYLVDSSV
+136 DNLDLGYYLVDSSV

-160 PSATVNEKNTLN
+160 PTATVNEKNTLN
-172 PNVDKNVLENNST
+172 PNVDKNVLENST
-185 GEYGKENDDMIGSTI
+185 GKYGKENDDMIGSTI
-200 SYKTTITTGAGYGNY
+200 KYKTTITTGAGYGNY

-220 MDIGLTFNV
+220 MNKGLTFNA
-229 NSVVV
+229 NSVEV

-241 DSKNYTVKTD
+241 ESTNYTVKTD
-251 VTSYTFVIEFNDEFI
+251 VTGYTFVIEFKDEFI

-285 DATVEG
+285 DATIEG
-291 KGNVNETYLEYGN
+291 DGNINETFLKYGN
-304 KTETKHSKTTTY
+304 NIETDKKITITY
-316 TYAFDLVKTNKEGKE
+316 TYAFDIIKTNKEGVE
-331 LTGAEFIL
+331 LTGAEFKL
-339 LDKYGNKIK
+339 LDKTKNGNEIK
-348 VVLKDEETK
+348 VVLKDEVSN
-357 TYRIATGNEIGVNIK
+357 TYRIATGNEEGVTIK

-383 DSYKLEEVVSPEG
+383 DSYKLKEVVSPEG
-396 YNKLTSPVE
+396 YNKLTNPVE
-405 FRVDGKP
+405 FSVNGKTKVT
-412 NITVIERTLVEV
+412 IIERTLVNV

>member
-13 MLVLSITNVNAANE
+13 MLVLSVVNVSAAE

-32 INKAIVNEEYNI
+32 INKAIVNESYNI

-52 YDKVNKH
+52 YDKVNNH

-64 ASDLETDWETFL
+64 ASGWETFL

-99 VDKSKAKEFAEKA
+99 VDKSRAKEFAEKA

-122 PTKTKKATSTSVVF
+122 PTMTKKAISTSVVF
-136 DKLDLGYYLVDSSV
+136 DNLDLGYYLVDSSV

-160 PSATVNEKNTLN
+160 PTATVNEKNTLN
-172 PNVDKNVLENNST
+172 PNVDKNVLENST
-185 GEYGKENDDMIGSTI
+185 GVYGKENDDMIGSTI
-200 SYKTTITTGAGYGNY
+200 NYKSTITTGAGYGSY
-215 VLYDV
+215 VLYDK
-220 MDIGLTFNV
+220 MDKGLTFNV
-229 NSVVV
+229 NSVIV
-234 KIGDEVV
+234 KIGDDVV
-241 DSKNYTVKTD
+241 EANNYVVKTN
-251 VTSYTFVIEFNDEFI
+251 VTDYTFVIEFNDEFI

-285 DATVEG
+285 DATIEG
-291 KGNVNETYLEYGN
+291 DGNINETFLKYGN
-304 KTETKHSKTTTY
+304 NITTDKKKTITY
-316 TYAFDLVKTNKEGKE
+316 TYAFEIIKTNKEGVE

-339 LDKYGNKIK
+339 LDKLGNEIK
-348 VVLKDEETK
+348 VILKDEETK

-383 DSYKLEEVVSPEG
+383 DSYKLKEVVSPEG

-405 FRVDGKP
+405 FSVNGKT
-412 NITVIERTLVEV
+412 NDTIERTRVNV

>member
-27 KGTIT
+27 TGTIT
-32 INKAIVNEEYNI
+32 INKAIVNEEYKI

-52 YDKVNKH
+52 YDKVNNH

-64 ASDLETDWETFL
+64 ASGWETFL

-99 VDKSKAKEFAEKA
+99 VDKKAKEFAEKA

-122 PTKTKKATSTSVVF
+122 ITPTKTKKADSTSVKF
-136 DKLDLGYYLVDSSV
+136 DKLELGYYLVDSSV

-160 PSATVNEKNTLN
+160 PSAIVNEKNTLN
-172 PNVDKNVLENNST
+172 PNVDKNVLENST
-185 GEYGKENDDMIGSTI
+185 GTYGKENDDMIGSTI

-304 KTETKHSKTTTY
+304 TTKTDSSKTTTY

-331 LTGAEFIL
+331 LTGAEFQL
-339 LDKYGNKIK
+339 FDNDENGNEIK
-348 VVLKDEETK
+348 VVLKDEVSN
-357 TYRIATGNEIGVNIK
+357 TYRVATGNEIGVNIK

-383 DSYKLEEVVSPEG
+383 DSYKLKEVVSPEG
-396 YNKLTSPVE
+396 YNKLTKPVE
-405 FRVDGKP
+405 FRVNGKP
-412 NITVIERTLVEV
+412 NITIIERTRVNV

>member
-13 MLVLSITNVNAANE
+13 MLVLSIVNVSAAE
-27 KGTIT
+27 LGTIT
-32 INKAIVNEEYNI
+32 INKAIVNEEYKI

-52 YDKVNKH
+52 YDKVNNH

-64 ASDLETDWETFL
+64 TNEWKAFL
-76 DGATDYLEARNENGD
+76 DEATDYLEARNENGD

-99 VDKSKAKEFAEKA
+99 VNESRAKEFAEKA

-117 DNNIT
+117 DNNIKT
-122 PTKTKKATSTSVVF
+122 PFTKKATSTSVVF
-136 DKLDLGYYLVDSSV
+136 DNLDLGYYLVDSSV

-160 PSATVNEKNTLN
+160 PTAIVNEKNTLN
-172 PNVDKNVLENNST
+172 PNVDKNVLENST
-185 GEYGKENDDMIGSTI
+185 GKYGKENDDMIGSTI
-200 SYKTTITTGAGYGNY
+200 KYKTTITTGAGYGSY
-215 VLYDV
+215 VLYDKMNV
-220 MDIGLTFNV
+220 GLTFNV

-234 KIGDEVV
+234 KIGDDVV
-241 DSKNYTVKTD
+241 DSRTNYIVKTN
-251 VTSYTFVIEFNDEFI
+251 VTDYTFVIEFNDEFI

-285 DATVEG
+285 DAVVEG
-291 KGNVNETYLEYGN
+291 DGNINETFLKYGN
-304 KTETKHSKTTTY
+304 NIETDKKITITY
-316 TYAFDLVKTNKEGKE
+316 TYAFEIIKTNKEKE
-331 LTGAEFIL
+331 KLTGAEFKL
-339 LDKYGNKIK
+339 LDKTKNGNEIK
-348 VVLKDEETK
+348 VVLKDEVSN
-357 TYRIATGNEIGVNIK
+357 TYRVATGNEIGVTIK

-383 DSYKLEEVVSPEG
+383 DSYKLKEVVSPEG

-405 FRVDGKP
+405 FSVNGKT
-412 NITVIERTLVEV
+412 NVTIVERTLVNV

>member
-13 MLVLSITNVNAANE
+13 MLVLSVVNVSAAE

-32 INKAIVNEEYNI
+32 INKAIVNESYNI

-52 YDKVNKH
+52 YDKVNNH

-64 ASDLETDWETFL
+64 ASGWETFL

-99 VDKSKAKEFAEKA
+99 VDKSMAKEFAEKA

-117 DNNIT
+117 DNIT
-122 PTKTKKATSTSVVF
+122 PTMTKKAISTSVVF
-136 DKLDLGYYLVDSSV
+136 DNLDLGYYLVDSSV

-160 PSATVNEKNTLN
+160 PTATVNEKNTLN
-172 PNVDKNVLENNST
+172 PNVDKNVLENST
-185 GEYGKENDDMIGSTI
+185 GVYGKENDDMIGSTI
-200 SYKTTITTGAGYGNY
+200 NYKSTITTGAGYGSY
-215 VLYDV
+215 VLYDK
-220 MDIGLTFNV
+220 MDKGLTFNV
-229 NSVVV
+229 NSVIV
-234 KIGDEVV
+234 KIGDVVV
-241 DSKNYTVKTD
+241 DANNYVVKTN
-251 VTSYTFVIEFNDEFI
+251 VTDYTFVIEFNDEFI

-285 DATVEG
+285 DATIEG
-291 KGNVNETYLEYGN
+291 DGNINETFLKYGN
-304 KTETKHSKTTTY
+304 NITTDKKKTITY
-316 TYAFDLVKTNKEGKE
+316 TYAFEIIKTNKEGVE

-339 LDKYGNKIK
+339 LDKLGNEIK
-348 VVLKDEETK
+348 VILKDEETK

-372 AGKATI
+372 VGKATI

-383 DSYKLEEVVSPEG
+383 DSYKLKEVVSPEG

-405 FRVDGKP
+405 FSVNGKT
-412 NITVIERTLVEV
+412 NVTIIERTRVNV

>member
-13 MLVLSITNVNAANE
+13 MLVLSVVNVSAAE

-32 INKAIVNEEYNI
+32 INKAIVNESYNI

-52 YDKVNKH
+52 YDKVNNH

-64 ASDLETDWETFL
+64 ASGWETFL
-76 DGATDYLEARNENGD
+76 NGATDYLEARNENGD

-99 VDKSKAKEFAEKA
+99 VDKSMAKEFAEKA

-117 DNNIT
+117 DNIT
-122 PTKTKKATSTSVVF
+122 PTMTKKAISTSVVF
-136 DKLDLGYYLVDSSV
+136 DNLDLGYYLVDSSV

-160 PSATVNEKNTLN
+160 PTATVNEKNTLN
-172 PNVDKNVLENNST
+172 PNVDKNVLENST
-185 GEYGKENDDMIGSTI
+185 GVYGKENDDIIGSTI
-200 SYKTTITTGAGYGNY
+200 NYKSTITTGAGYGSY
-215 VLYDV
+215 VLYDK
-220 MDIGLTFNV
+220 MDKGLTFNV

-234 KIGDEVV
+234 KIGDDVV
-241 DSKNYTVKTD
+241 EANNYVVKTN
-251 VTSYTFVIEFNDEFI
+251 VTDYTFVIEFNDEFI

-285 DATVEG
+285 DAIIEG
-291 KGNVNETYLEYGN
+291 DGNKNETFLKYGN
-304 KTETKHSKTTTY
+304 NITTDKKKTITY
-316 TYAFDLVKTNKEGKE
+316 TYAFEIIKTNKEGVE

-339 LDKYGNKIK
+339 LDKLGNEIK
-348 VVLKDEETK
+348 VILKDEETK

-383 DSYKLEEVVSPEG
+383 DSYKLKEVVSPEG

-405 FRVDGKP
+405 FRVNGKT
-412 NITVIERTLVEV
+412 NVTIIERTLVNV

>member
-13 MLVLSITNVNAANE
+13 MLVLSVVNVSAAE

-32 INKAIVNEEYNI
+32 INKAIVNESYNI

-52 YDKVNKH
+52 YDKVNNH

-64 ASDLETDWETFL
+64 ASGWETFL
-76 DGATDYLEARNENGD
+76 NGATDYLEARNENGD

-99 VDKSKAKEFAEKA
+99 VDKSMAKEFAEKA

-122 PTKTKKATSTSVVF
+122 PTITKKATSTSVVF
-136 DKLDLGYYLVDSSV
+136 DNLDLGYYLVDSSV

-160 PSATVNEKNTLN
+160 PTATVNEKNTLN
-172 PNVDKNVLENNST
+172 PNVDKNVLENST
-185 GEYGKENDDMIGSTI
+185 GVYGKENDDMIGSTI
-200 SYKTTITTGAGYGNY
+200 SYKTTITTGAGYGSY
-215 VLYDV
+215 VLYDK
-220 MDIGLTFNV
+220 MDKGLTFNV

-234 KIGDEVV
+234 KIGDDVV
-241 DSKNYTVKTD
+241 EANNYVVKTN
-251 VTSYTFVIEFNDEFI
+251 VTDYTFVIEFNDEFI

-285 DATVEG
+285 DATIEG
-291 KGNVNETYLEYGN
+291 NGNKNETFLKYGN
-304 KTETKHSKTTTY
+304 NITTDKKKTITY
-316 TYAFDLVKTNKEGKE
+316 TYAFEIIKTNKEGVE

-339 LDKYGNKIK
+339 LDKLGNEIK
-348 VVLKDEETK
+348 VILKDEETK

-372 AGKATI
+372 VGKATI

-383 DSYKLEEVVSPEG
+383 DSYKLKEVVSPEG

-405 FRVDGKP
+405 FSVNVKTND
-412 NITVIERTLVEV
+412 TIERTRVNV

>member
-13 MLVLSITNVNAANE
+13 MLVLSVVNVSAAE

-32 INKAIVNEEYNI
+32 INKAIVNESYNI

-52 YDKVNKH
+52 YDKVNNH

-64 ASDLETDWETFL
+64 ASGWETFL

-99 VDKSKAKEFAEKA
+99 VDKSRAKEFAEKA

-122 PTKTKKATSTSVVF
+122 PTMTKKATSTSVVF
-136 DKLDLGYYLVDSSV
+136 DNLDLGYYLVDSSV

-160 PSATVNEKNTLN
+160 PTATVNEKNTLN
-172 PNVDKNVLENNST
+172 PNVDKNVLENST
-185 GEYGKENDDMIGSTI
+185 GVYGKENDDMIGSTI
-200 SYKTTITTGAGYGNY
+200 NYKSTITTGAGYGSY
-215 VLYDV
+215 VLYDK
-220 MDIGLTFNV
+220 MDKGLTFNV

-234 KIGDEVV
+234 KIGDDVV
-241 DSKNYTVKTD
+241 EANNYVVKTN
-251 VTSYTFVIEFNDEFI
+251 VTDYTFVIEFNDEFI

-285 DATVEG
+285 DATIEG
-291 KGNVNETYLEYGN
+291 DGNINETFLKYGN
-304 KTETKHSKTTTY
+304 NITTDKKKTITY
-316 TYAFDLVKTNKEGKE
+316 TYAFEIIKTNKEGVE

-339 LDKYGNKIK
+339 LDKLGNEIK
-348 VVLKDEETK
+348 VILKDEETK

-372 AGKATI
+372 VGKATI

-383 DSYKLEEVVSPEG
+383 DSYKLKEVVSPEG

-405 FRVDGKP
+405 FSVNGKT
-412 NITVIERTLVEV
+412 NVTIIERTRVNV

>member
-13 MLVLSITNVNAANE
+13 MLVLSVVNVSAAE

-32 INKAIVNEEYNI
+32 INKAIVNESYNI

-52 YDKVNKH
+52 YDKVNNH

-64 ASDLETDWETFL
+64 ASGWETFL

-99 VDKSKAKEFAEKA
+99 VDKSRAKEFAEKA

-122 PTKTKKATSTSVVF
+122 PTMTKEATSTSVVF
-136 DKLDLGYYLVDSSV
+136 DNLDLGYYLVDSSV

-160 PSATVNEKNTLN
+160 PTATVNEKNTLN
-172 PNVDKNVLENNST
+172 PNVDKNVLENST
-185 GEYGKENDDMIGSTI
+185 GVYGKENDDIIGSTI
-200 SYKTTITTGAGYGNY
+200 NYKSTITTGAGYGSY
-215 VLYDV
+215 VLYDK
-220 MDIGLTFNV
+220 MDKGLTFNV

-234 KIGDEVV
+234 KIGDDVV
-241 DSKNYTVKTD
+241 EANNYVVKTN
-251 VTSYTFVIEFNDEFI
+251 VTDYTFVIEFNDEFI

-285 DATVEG
+285 DATIEG
-291 KGNVNETYLEYGN
+291 DGNINETFLKYGN
-304 KTETKHSKTTTY
+304 NITTDKKKTITY
-316 TYAFDLVKTNKEGKE
+316 TYAFEIIKTNKEGVE

-339 LDKYGNKIK
+339 LDKLGNEIK
-348 VVLKDEETK
+348 VILKDEETK
-357 TYRIATGNEIGVNIK
+357 TYRIATENEIGVNIK

-383 DSYKLEEVVSPEG
+383 DSYKLKEVVSPEG

-405 FRVDGKP
+405 FSVNGKT
-412 NITVIERTLVEV
+412 NDTIERTRVNV

>member
-13 MLVLSITNVNAANE
+13 MLVLSVVNVSAAE

-32 INKAIVNEEYNI
+32 INKAIVNESYNI

-52 YDKVNKH
+52 YDKVNNH

-64 ASDLETDWETFL
+64 ASGWETFL
-76 DGATDYLEARNENGD
+76 NGATDYLEARNENGD

-99 VDKSKAKEFAEKA
+99 VDKSRAKEFAEKA

-122 PTKTKKATSTSVVF
+122 PTMTKKATSTSVVF
-136 DKLDLGYYLVDSSV
+136 DNLDLGYYLVDSSV

-160 PSATVNEKNTLN
+160 PTATVNEKNTLN
-172 PNVDKNVLENNST
+172 PNVDKNVLENST
-185 GEYGKENDDMIGSTI
+185 GVYGKENDDMIGSTI
-200 SYKTTITTGAGYGNY
+200 NYKSTITTGAGYGSY
-215 VLYDV
+215 VLYDK
-220 MDIGLTFNV
+220 MDKGLTFNV

-234 KIGDEVV
+234 KIGDDVV
-241 DSKNYTVKTD
+241 EANNYVVKTN
-251 VTSYTFVIEFNDEFI
+251 VTDYTFVIEFNDEFI

-285 DATVEG
+285 DAIIEG
-291 KGNVNETYLEYGN
+291 AGNINETFLKYGN
-304 KTETKHSKTTTY
+304 NITTDKKKTITY
-316 TYAFDLVKTNKEGKE
+316 TYAFEIIKTNKEGVE

-339 LDKYGNKIK
+339 LDKLGNEIK
-348 VVLKDEETK
+348 VILKDEETK

-383 DSYKLEEVVSPEG
+383 DSYKLKEVVSPEG

-405 FRVDGKP
+405 FSVNGKT
-412 NITVIERTLVEV
+412 NDTIIERTLVNV

>member
-13 MLVLSITNVNAANE
+13 MLVLSVVNVSAAE

-32 INKAIVNEEYNI
+32 INKAIVNESYNI

-52 YDKVNKH
+52 YDKVNNH

-64 ASDLETDWETFL
+64 ASGWETFL

-99 VDKSKAKEFAEKA
+99 VDKSRAKEFAEKA

-122 PTKTKKATSTSVVF
+122 PTMTKKATSTSVVF
-136 DKLDLGYYLVDSSV
+136 DNLDLGYYLVDSSV

-160 PSATVNEKNTLN
+160 PTATVNEKNTLN
-172 PNVDKNVLENNST
+172 PNVDKNVLENRT
-185 GEYGKENDDMIGSTI
+185 GVYGKENDDMIGSTI
-200 SYKTTITTGAGYGNY
+200 NYKSTITTGAGYGSY
-215 VLYDV
+215 VLYDK
-220 MDIGLTFNV
+220 MDKGLTFNV

-234 KIGDEVV
+234 KIGDDVV
-241 DSKNYTVKTD
+241 EANNYVVKTN
-251 VTSYTFVIEFNDEFI
+251 VTDYTFVIEFNDEFI

-285 DATVEG
+285 DATIEG
-291 KGNVNETYLEYGN
+291 DGNINETFLKYGN
-304 KTETKHSKTTTY
+304 NIETDKKKTITY
-316 TYAFDLVKTNKEGKE
+316 TYAFEIIKTNKEGVE

-339 LDKYGNKIK
+339 LDKLGNEIK
-348 VVLKDEETK
+348 VILKNEETK

-372 AGKATI
+372 VGKATI

-383 DSYKLEEVVSPEG
+383 DSYKLKEVVSPEG

-405 FRVDGKP
+405 FSVNGKT
-412 NITVIERTLVEV
+412 NDTIERTRVNV

>member
-13 MLVLSITNVNAANE
+13 MLVLSVVNVSAAE

-32 INKAIVNEEYNI
+32 INKAIVNESYNI

-52 YDKVNKH
+52 YDKVNNH

-64 ASDLETDWETFL
+64 ASGWETFL

-99 VDKSKAKEFAEKA
+99 VDKSMAKEFAEKA

-122 PTKTKKATSTSVVF
+122 PTMTKKATSTSVVF
-136 DKLDLGYYLVDSSV
+136 DNLDLGYYLVDSSV

-160 PSATVNEKNTLN
+160 PTATVNEKNTLN
-172 PNVDKNVLENNST
+172 PNVDKNVLENST
-185 GEYGKENDDMIGSTI
+185 GEYGKENDDIIGSTI
-200 SYKTTITTGAGYGNY
+200 NYKSTITTGAGYGSY
-215 VLYDV
+215 VLYDK
-220 MDIGLTFNV
+220 MDTGLTFNS
-229 NSVVV
+229 NSVIV
-234 KIGDEVV
+234 KIGDDVV
-241 DSKNYTVKTD
+241 DVNNYEVKTN
-251 VTSYTFVIEFNDEFI
+251 VTGYTFVVEFNNEFI

-285 DATVEG
+285 DATIEG
-291 KGNVNETYLEYGN
+291 DGNINETFLKYGN
-304 KTETKHSKTTTY
+304 NIETDKKKTITY
-316 TYAFDLVKTNKEGKE
+316 TYAFEIIKTNKEGVE
-331 LTGAEFIL
+331 LTGAEFKL
-339 LDKYGNKIK
+339 LDKNGNEIK
-348 VVLKDEETK
+348 VVLKDEVSN
-357 TYRIATGNEIGVNIK
+357 TYRVATGNEIGVNIK

-383 DSYKLEEVVSPEG
+383 DSYKLKEVVSPEG

-405 FRVDGKP
+405 FSVNGKT
-412 NITVIERTLVEV
+412 NVTIIERTQVNV

>member
-13 MLVLSITNVNAANE
+13 MLVLSVVNVSAAE

-32 INKAIVNEEYNI
+32 INKAIVNESYNI

-52 YDKVNKH
+52 YDKVNNH

-64 ASDLETDWETFL
+64 ASGWETFL

-99 VDKSKAKEFAEKA
+99 VDKSRAKEFAEKA

-122 PTKTKKATSTSVVF
+122 PTMTKKATSTSVVF
-136 DKLDLGYYLVDSSV
+136 DNLDLGYYLVDSSV

-160 PSATVNEKNTLN
+160 PTATVNEKNTLN
-172 PNVDKNVLENNST
+172 PNVDKNVLENST
-185 GEYGKENDDMIGSTI
+185 GVYGKENDDMIGSTI
-200 SYKTTITTGAGYGNY
+200 NYKSTITTGAGYGSY
-215 VLYDV
+215 VLYDK
-220 MDIGLTFNV
+220 MDKGLTFNV

-234 KIGDEVV
+234 KIGDDVV
-241 DSKNYTVKTD
+241 DTNNYVVKTN
-251 VTSYTFVIEFNDEFI
+251 VTDYTFVIEFNDEFI

-285 DATVEG
+285 DATIEG
-291 KGNVNETYLEYGN
+291 DGNINETFLKYGN
-304 KTETKHSKTTTY
+304 NITTDKKKTITY
-316 TYAFDLVKTNKEGKE
+316 TYAFEIIKTNKEGVE

-339 LDKYGNKIK
+339 LDKLGNEIK
-348 VVLKDEETK
+348 VILKDEETK

-383 DSYKLEEVVSPEG
+383 DSYKLKEVVSPEG

-405 FRVDGKP
+405 FSVNGKT
-412 NITVIERTLVEV
+412 NVTIIERTRVNV